1 MNEQSSSSTPK
12 KTCIQL
18 IRKERIWAPV
28 MKALRQT
35 LKDLNNLVD
44 LVSLD
49 DDAGGLMQ
57 KLKDNNAKWH
67 KSCKDVT

>member
-35 LKDLNNLVD
+35 LKDLNNLVVFH
-44 LVSLD
+44 LKRILSV
-49 DDAGGLMQ
+49 LMMTPE
-57 KLKDNNAKWH
+57 D
-67 KSCKDVT
+67 